1 MESLLSGDTKAIDF
15 VSRLCEAGTTGEA
28 RKSALT
34 QALTSLDSEYAARF
48 SDLSIRKKELQDS
61 KYKYENLTDIAE
73 SLGHLQDSIDDNRR
87 QLKHSETSLTS
98 TGNVL
103 EYDAA
108 KTRSHKLIQII
119 TARIQYDRAKE
130 ALKDSDGEEPAKRLA
145 YIIDLQNAHETL
157 QTHLSTPALNTELE
171 ELKDGFLAWQGAAL
185 VFAIQQADYTKLHE
199 IQKIYQSLARQEEF
213 TGIFR
218 RVCSSRLKDLDLS
231 NIDTIQNLFATL
243 NREVEYILEHY
254 LTVIRRFKN
263 EKEASAILNKAVA
276 EGLENL
282 DLSAPLS
289 SMVGEHEDPIGL
301 CSFINNSFNDYH
313 ERIMRDESKAKFVDL
328 IGIIKEKALKNIE
341 APIRSAF
348 TNIALNK
355 LNGLELKGSSHRQ
368 HVENLNTFLT
378 ETVQLLEDIIVKSSN
393 LFGEQK
399 AVNVYKHALER
410 FLDNLSTKLKSW
422 EYYKS
427 STGQSRSVDDIFI
440 VCSSSGHIVHA
451 LQEVKKLAENET
463 YKLNLKPFT
472 RFNTQ
477 CCDRILKR
485 VAESVVEKMRD
496 SIHSIKKEETDDTH
510 TRSLPLFSISP
521 HEYMTNAAQDLLHL
535 FHKFEQF
542 FLDDNFINAFH
553 VALKKKMEGD
563 EILKSII
570 ADISGRVVADFI
582 DTVGEVNALR
592 HSHAK
597 QFLVD
602 TTFLKDALFDLRY
615 DNLEELTKQEEKL
628 KKIVEKK

>member
-1 MESLLSGDTKAIDF
+1 SGDIRPIDF
-15 VSRLCEAGTTGEA
+15 VSRLFDGGTSAEA
-28 RKSALT
+28 RKTELT
-34 QALTSLDSEYAARF
+34 QALSSLDSEYSSRL
-48 SDLSIRKKELQDS
+48 SDLTIRKKELHET
-61 KYKYENLTDIAE
+61 KFKYENLSDLAE
-73 SLGHLQDSIDDNRR
+73 SLTHLQDSIDDNRR

-119 TARIQYDRAKE
+119 TARIQYDKARE
-130 ALKDSDGEEPAKRLA
+130 ALKDSDGEETKRLA
-145 YIIDLQNAHETL
+145 YIVDLQNAHETL
-157 QTHLSTPALNTELE
+157 QMHLSTPALNNELE

-185 VFAIQQADYTKLHE
+185 VFAIQQADYGKLHE
-199 IQKIYQSLARQEEF
+199 IQKIYQSLARQDEF

-231 NIDTIQNLFATL
+231 NIDSIQSLFSTL
-243 NREVEYILEHY
+243 HREVEYILEHY
-254 LTVIRRFKN
+254 LTVIRRFKD
-263 EKEASAILNKAVA
+263 ESEAGAILSKSVT

-282 DLSAPLS
+282 DLSSPLS
-289 SMVGEHEDPIGL
+289 NLIGQHEDPIAL
-301 CSFINNSFNDYH
+301 CTSINSIFNDYY
-313 ERIMRDESKAKFVDL
+313 ERIVKDESKAKFVDL
-328 IGIIKEKALKNIE
+328 IRIIKEKALKSME
-341 APIRSAF
+341 TLMRSSF
-348 TNIALNK
+348 TNIALSK

-378 ETVQLLEDIIVKSSN
+378 ETTQLLEDIIVHSTI
-393 LFGEQK
+393 LFGEEK
-399 AVNVYKHALER
+399 AANVYKQALER
-410 FLDNLSTKLKSW
+410 FLDNFATKLKAW
-422 EYYKS
+422 EYHKS
-427 STGQSRSVDDIFI
+427 SSGQMRSVDDIFL

-451 LQEVKKLAENET
+451 LQEMKKIAENDSC
-463 YKLNLKPFT
+463 KLNLKPFT

-477 CCDRILKR
+477 CCERILKR
-485 VAESVVEKMRD
+485 GAESVVEKMKD
-496 SIHSIKKEETDDTH
+496 SVNSIKKEETDDTH

-542 FLDDNFINAFH
+542 FLDDNFIAAFH
-553 VALKKKMEGD
+553 VALKKKIEGD

-582 DTVGEVNALR
+582 DTVGDVNELR

-602 TTFLKDALFDLRY
+602 TIFLKDALFDLRY
-615 DNLEELTKQEEKL
+615 DNLEDLTKQEEKL
-628 KKIVEKK
+628 RKVVDAK

>member
-1 MESLLSGDTKAIDF
+1 LSGETKAIDF

-28 RKSALT
+28 RKAALN
-34 QALTSLDSEYAARF
+34 QALASLDSEYAARF
-48 SDLSIRKKELQDS
+48 SDLAIRKKELHET
-61 KYKYENLTDIAE
+61 KYKYENLSDLAE
-73 SLGHLQDSIDDNRR
+73 SLGHLQESIDDNRR

-145 YIIDLQNAHETL
+145 YIVDLQNAHETL
-157 QTHLSTPALNTELE
+157 QTHLSTPASNSELE

-185 VFAIQQADYTKLHE
+185 VFAIQQADYSKLHE
-199 IQKIYQSLARQEEF
+199 IQKIYQSLARQDEF

-218 RVCSSRLKDLDLS
+218 RVCSTRLKDLDLS
-231 NIDTIQNLFATL
+231 NIDSIQNLLSTL
-243 NREVEYILEHY
+243 YREVEYILDHY
-254 LTVIRRFKN
+254 LTVIRRFKD
-263 EKEASAILNKAVA
+263 EKEASAILEKAVT

-289 SMVGEHEDPIGL
+289 SMVGEHEDPIAL
-301 CSFINNSFNDYH
+301 CASISTSFNDYN
-313 ERIMRDESKAKFVDL
+313 ERILKDEGKAKFVEL
-328 IGIIKEKALKNIE
+328 IGIIKDKALKSIE
-341 APIRSAF
+341 VPIRSSF

-355 LNGLELKGSSHRQ
+355 LNGLELKGASHRQ

-378 ETVQLLEDIIVKSSN
+378 ETIQLLEDIIVQSTN

-399 AVNVYKHALER
+399 AANAYKHAIER
-410 FLDNLSTKLKSW
+410 FLDNFSTKLKSW

-427 STGQSRSVDDIFI
+427 SSGQMRSVDDIFM

-451 LQEVKKLAENET
+451 LQEMKRIAENDS

-485 VAESVVEKMRD
+485 GAESVVERMKE
-496 SIHSIKKEETDDTH
+496 SVQSIKREETDDTH

-570 ADISGRVVADFI
+570 ADISARVVAEFI
-582 DTVGEVNALR
+582 ETVGDVNTLR

-628 KKIVEKK
+628 KKIVDDK

>member
-1 MESLLSGDTKAIDF
+1 ISGETKAIDF
-15 VSRLCEAGTTGEA
+15 VSRLCDAGTTGEP
-28 RKSALT
+28 RKNALS
-34 QALTSLDSEYAARF
+34 QALASLDSEYASKF
-48 SDLSIRKKELQDS
+48 SDLSIRKKELQET
-61 KYKYENLTDIAE
+61 KYKYENLSDLAE
-73 SLGHLQDSIDDNRR
+73 SLGHLQESIDDNTR
-87 QLKHSETSLTS
+87 QLKHSENSLTS

-130 ALKDSDGEEPAKRLA
+130 ALKESDGEEPAKRLA
-145 YIIDLQNAHETL
+145 YIVDLQNAHETL
-157 QTHLSTPALNTELE
+157 QTYLSTPASNSELE

-185 VFAIQQADYTKLHE
+185 VFAIQQADYVKLHE
-199 IQKIYQSLARQEEF
+199 IQKIYQSLARQDEF

-218 RVCSSRLKDLDLS
+218 RVCSSRLKDLDLTTVDS
-231 NIDTIQNLFATL
+231 IQTLFSTL

-254 LTVIRRFKN
+254 LTVIRRFKD
-263 EKEASAILNKAVA
+263 EKEENSILSHAVA

-282 DLSAPLS
+282 DLSTPIS
-289 SMVGEHEDPIGL
+289 SMVGEHEDPIAL
-301 CSFINNSFNDYH
+301 CSLVNASFNDYH
-313 ERIMRDESKAKFVDL
+313 ERIAKDETKAKFVEL
-328 IGIIKEKALKNIE
+328 ISIIKEKSLKSIE
-341 APIRSAF
+341 APLRSSF
-348 TNIALNK
+348 TNVVLNK

-378 ETVQLLEDIIVKSSN
+378 ETIQLLEDIIVNTVN

-399 AVNVYKHALER
+399 AVNVYKHAIDR
-410 FLDNLSTKLKSW
+410 FLDNFSTKLKAW

-427 STGQSRSVDDIFI
+427 SSGQMRSVDDIFM

-451 LQEVKKLAENET
+451 LQEMKKIAESDS
-463 YKLNLKPFT
+463 YKMNLKAFT

-485 VAESVVEKMRD
+485 GAESVVEKMKE
-496 SIHSIKKEETDDTH
+496 SIQSIKKDETDDTH

-570 ADISGRVVADFI
+570 ADISGRVVIEFI
-582 DTVGEVNALR
+582 DAVGEVTTMR

-628 KKIVEKK
+628 KKIVDSK